1 MSDDY
6 IRSLRRET
14 NKEREA
20 IAERT
25 KKRQELEE
33 AAEKKKREA
42 EREVAIKSPV
52 EKEWSLFFITHIDNL
67 SSILERGILSP
78 DLVKKLKIKYTPI
91 YSEKIVGKREYK
103 MVWTQGNGKRLSE
116 FAHVYFNPH
125 NAMLRQV
132 LYEHASRKIIVIEST
147 LNVSDD
153 GICIAD
159 RNAAKDDVGFMN
171 SYNYYK
177 IIPKIE
183 KETLPIGRRWQ
194 SGKSWAVDDSKGKI
208 MAECLVPDKIPPEHF
223 KFIHVY
229 THDVKAEIIPKL
241 YEQPHLDI
249 IVNPFMFFSG

>member
-1 MSDDY
+1 M
-6 IRSLRRET
+6 
-14 NKEREA
+14 
-20 IAERT
+20 AERT

-116 FAHVYFNPH
+116 FAHVYFNPR
-125 NAMLRQV
+125 NAMLWQV
-132 LYEHASRKIIVIEST
+132 LHDHPPRKIIVIEST
-147 LNVSDD
+147 LNVSND

-159 RNAAKDDVGFMN
+159 RNAAKDDVVFMD

-177 IIPKIE
+177 IIPEIE
-183 KETLPIGRRWQ
+183 KETGKWQQGRRWQ
-194 SGKSWAVDDSKGKI
+194 RGKSWAVDDSKGKI

>member
-1 MSDDY
+1 M
-6 IRSLRRET
+6 RSLGRET
-14 NKEREA
+14 NKEREVV
-20 IAERT
+20 AERIR
-25 KKRQELEE
+25 KRREYEE
-33 AAEKKKREA
+33 AGEKKKKEA
-42 EREVAIKSPV
+42 EREAAIKSPV
-52 EKEWSLFFITHIDNL
+52 EDEWSLFFITHIDNL
-67 SSILERGILSP
+67 SSILDRGILSP

-103 MVWTQGNGKRLSE
+103 MACGKRLSE

-132 LYEHASRKIIVIEST
+132 LYEHTSRKIIVIEST

-159 RNAAKDDVGFMN
+159 RNAAKDDVGFMD

-208 MAECLVPDKIPPEHF
+208 MAECLVPDKIPREHF
-223 KFIHVY
+223 KSIHVSA
-229 THDVKAEIIPKL
+229 HDVKAEIIPKL
-241 YEQPHLDI
+241 YESPHLDI

>member
-1 MSDDY
+1 MFDDY
-6 IRSLRRET
+6 ERSLRRET

-103 MVWTQGNGKRLSE
+103 MACGKRLSE
-116 FAHVYFNPH
+116 FAHVYFNPR
-125 NAMLRQV
+125 NAMLWQV
-132 LYEHASRKIIVIEST
+132 LHDHPPRKIIVTEST
-147 LNVSDD
+147 LNVSND

>member
-1 MSDDY
+1 MFDDY
-6 IRSLRRET
+6 ERSLRRER

-20 IAERT
+20 VAERI
-25 KKRQELEE
+25 KKRRELEE
-33 AAEKKKREA
+33 VGEKKKKEVEREA
-42 EREVAIKSPV
+42 AIKSPV
-52 EKEWSLFFITHIDNL
+52 KKEWPLFFITHIDNL

-78 DLVKKLKIKYTPI
+78 ALVKKLKIKYTPI
-91 YSEKIVGKREYK
+91 YSEKIVGKRKYK
-103 MVWTQGNGKRLSE
+103 MACGKILSE
-116 FAHVYFNPH
+116 FAHVYFNPR
-125 NAMLRQV
+125 NAFLYQV
-132 LYEHASRKIIVIEST
+132 LSERTSRKIIVIEST
-147 LNVSDD
+147 LNVSND

-159 RNAAKDDVGFMN
+159 RNAAKDDVSFMD

-177 IIPKIE
+177 IIPKIV
-183 KETLPIGRRWQ
+183 KETGEWQQGRRWQ
-194 SGKSWAVDDSKGKI
+194 SGKAWAVDDSKGKI

>member
-1 MSDDY
+1 M
-6 IRSLRRET
+6 RSLGRET

-20 IAERT
+20 VAESI
-25 KKRQELEE
+25 KKRREYEE
-33 AAEKKKREA
+33 VGEKKKKEA

-103 MVWTQGNGKRLSE
+103 MACGKRLSE

-177 IIPKIE
+177 IIPEIE
-183 KETLPIGRRWQ
+183 KDTLP
-194 SGKSWAVDDSKGKI
+194 
-208 MAECLVPDKIPPEHF
+208 ML
-223 KFIHVY
+223 
-229 THDVKAEIIPKL
+229 L
-241 YEQPHLDI
+241 
-249 IVNPFMFFSG
+249 

>member
-1 MSDDY
+1 MFDDY
-6 IRSLRRET
+6 ERYLRRDT

-20 IAERT
+20 NR
-25 KKRQELEE
+25 KRQEPEE

-42 EREVAIKSPV
+42 EREAEREAAIKSPV

-103 MVWTQGNGKRLSE
+103 MVCTHGNGKRLSE
-116 FAHVYFNPH
+116 FAHVYFNPR
-125 NAMLRQV
+125 NAMLWQV
-132 LYEHASRKIIVIEST
+132 LHDHPPRKIIVIEST
-147 LNVSDD
+147 LNVSND

-159 RNAAKDDVGFMN
+159 RNAAKDDVVFMD

-229 THDVKAEIIPKL
+229 THDVKAEIIPRL

>member
-1 MSDDY
+1 MSDEY
-6 IRSLRRET
+6 LRSLQRET

-20 IAERT
+20 IAERN
-25 KKRQELEE
+25 KKIQEAEE
-33 AAEKKKREA
+33 AAEKKKEEA
-42 EREVAIKSPV
+42 EHEVAIKSPV
-52 EKEWSLFFITHIDNL
+52 KKEWPLFFITHIDNL

-103 MVWTQGNGKRLSE
+103 MACGKRLSE

-132 LYEHASRKIIVIEST
+132 LYEHASRKIIVIKST

-177 IIPKIE
+177 IIPEIE
-183 KETLPIGRRWQ
+183 KDTLP
-194 SGKSWAVDDSKGKI
+194 
-208 MAECLVPDKIPPEHF
+208 ML
-223 KFIHVY
+223 
-229 THDVKAEIIPKL
+229 L
-241 YEQPHLDI
+241 
-249 IVNPFMFFSG
+249 

>member
-6 IRSLRRET
+6 MRSLGRET
-14 NKEREA
+14 NKEREVV
-20 IAERT
+20 AERI
-25 KKRQELEE
+25 KKRREYEE
-33 AAEKKKREA
+33 AGEKKKKEA

-103 MVWTQGNGKRLSE
+103 MACGKRLSE

-132 LYEHASRKIIVIEST
+132 LYEHASRKIIVIKST

-223 KFIHVY
+223 KFIHVSA
-229 THDVKAEIIPKL
+229 HDVKAEIIPKL
-241 YEQPHLDI
+241 YESPHLDI
-249 IVNPFMFFSG
+249 IVKPSMFFGV